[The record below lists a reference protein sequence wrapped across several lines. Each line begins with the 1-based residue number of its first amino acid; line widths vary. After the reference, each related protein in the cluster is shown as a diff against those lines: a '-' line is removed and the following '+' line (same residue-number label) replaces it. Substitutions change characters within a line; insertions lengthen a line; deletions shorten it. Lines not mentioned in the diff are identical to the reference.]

1 MLRIAVSVAAA
12 ALVLSGCGSEDA
24 PDPSKE
30 ATKQAN
36 QIIRDARADIR
47 EERKAAR
54 RELERAREKAER
66 AREDAAAERRRLQRL
81 EREAGGVE
89 EQIARNSFPGEGT
102 FVVGEDIDPGVYRAE
117 ASPGCYW
124 ARLNSL
130 DTSDIIDNNNADGP
144 VVIEILATDRA
155 VTVNRCAEF
164 KKAG

>member
-1 MLRIAVSVAAA
+1 MASA
-12 ALVLSGCGSEDA
+12 GCGSEDA
-24 PDPSKE
+24 PDPSEE
-30 ATKQAN
+30 ATKRAD
-36 QIIRDARADIR
+36 QIVRDARAEIR
-47 EERKAAR
+47 TEREAAR
-54 RELERAREKAER
+54 RELERARDKAQR
-66 AREDAAAERRRLQRL
+66 AREEAAAERRRLQRL
-81 EREAGGVE
+81 EREAGIVK

-102 FVVGEDIDPGVYRAE
+102 FVVGEDIDPGVYRAD

-144 VVIEILATDRA
+144 VVIEVLATDRA